1 MARILVI
8 DDDAS
13 IREDVARFLGRAGHQ
28 VAVAQDGKEALR
40 LFEAE
45 PAELVITDIYMPE
58 MDGYEVIRTFRKL
71 RPGIPVVAMS
81 AGGQFPKETLL
92 ETAGYLGAIE
102 SIPKPF
108 DLDELLS
115 AVERAL
121 GGGAEEDGSS
131 A

>member
-13 IREDVARFLGRAGHQ
+13 IREDVAKRLERAGHQ
-28 VAVAQDGKEALR
+28 VATAQDGKEALR

-45 PAELVITDIYMPE
+45 PADLVITDIYMPE

-71 RPGIPVVAMS
+71 HPGIPVVAMS
-81 AGGQFPKETLL
+81 AGGQFAKEVLL

-108 DLDELLS
+108 DLDDLLS